1 MTHGNTTEQV
11 PERHRM
17 QPLDVNDQRLNGL
30 IGACA
35 TGTESAFEQLYK
47 LTSSQLFGVLRR
59 ILKTDALA
67 EEALQD
73 TYVKIWNNAERYQ
86 SDKSA
91 PRTWLVSIAR
101 NHAIDVLRK
110 RRSRED
116 VELNMD
122 SASIDTMPDREQ
134 PMDQQLESSQLLNL
148 CLQQLSRPARECVIR
163 AYCEGFSQ
171 EELSQ
176 RLQRPIGTVKSW
188 IRRSLVSLKDCLDD
202 HA

>member
-1 MTHGNTTEQV
+1 MTHGNTIEQG
-11 PERHRM
+11 PESRRM
-17 QPLDVNDQRLNGL
+17 QTLDVNDQRLDSL

-35 TGTESAFEQLYK
+35 AGTESAFEQLYK

-86 SDKSA
+86 SAKSA

-101 NHAIDVLRK
+101 NQAIDVLRK

-116 VELNMD
+116 VELNLD
-122 SASIDTMPDREQ
+122 SANIDTMPDREQ
-134 PMDQQLESSQLLNL
+134 PLDQQLESSQLLSL
-148 CLQQLSRPARECVIR
+148 CLQQLSEPARECVIR

-171 EELSQ
+171 EELSE